1 MKLSGSNYAVNI
13 KNKFWLTVIGLL
25 VAGCQ
30 YFQKDVDKTPVA
42 KIYDTYLYFE
52 DISPAVYTQKSPED
66 SINAIHQY
74 IEDWAYKTLLLK
86 QAERN
91 VDTIKINRLVEQ
103 YRRDLLTDTY
113 KDLLLQKYIDTV
125 VSTDTLQWYYN
136 KYRQY
141 FLSKEAEL
149 KPKFLVVD
157 KNHQKIQKFKKW
169 FFSDKQ
175 IYFDSLIKNTNN
187 FSKYNLTANKWYL
200 VPDFKKELR
209 VFDRMNDKFI
219 LKKAKKFVLTDSLSL
234 YLVFVNDVVL
244 QNQTMPLS
252 MVQDDLKQLVLSKRK
267 QAALSQME
275 NNIKQEAISK
285 KIFKIIKTKQSK

>member
-52 DISPAVYTQKSPED
+52 DISSSVYTQKSRED

-74 IEDWAYKTLLLK
+74 IEDWAYKMLLLK
-86 QAERN
+86 QAEKN

-103 YRRDLLTDTY
+103 YRRDLLINTYTDR
-113 KDLLLQKYIDTV
+113 LLLKYIDTV
-125 VSTDTLQWYYN
+125 VTGDTLQWYYD
-136 KYRQY
+136 KYRHY
-141 FLSKEAEL
+141 FLSKESEL

-157 KNHQKIQKFKKW
+157 KSHQKIQKFKKW
-169 FFSDKQ
+169 FFSDKPA
-175 IYFDSLIKNTNN
+175 YFDSLIKNTNS

-200 VPDFKKELR
+200 VPDFKKELP
-209 VFDRMNDKFI
+209 VFQRMNDKFI
-219 LKKAKKFVLTDSLSL
+219 LKKSKKFVLTDSLSL
-234 YLVFVNDVVL
+234 YLVFVKDVVL

-252 MVQDDLKQLVLSKRK
+252 MVKDDLKQLILSRRK
-267 QAALSQME
+267 QAAMSQME
-275 NNIKQEAISK
+275 NNIKQEAINK
-285 KIFKIIKTKQSK
+285 KIFKIFKTKHSK